1 MATTVGIGFLVVLG
15 ILVVGYNF
23 RTHMQFDAFCR
34 DVASE
39 KGELDAL
46 DDPRGGF
53 DGGYTGYR
61 HRIQADLSKG
71 VVDPGLSE
79 ALKRRAEL
87 LAHTLTMTRDV
98 TVVFIGIVV
107 VSGLIFHW

>member
-1 MATTVGIGFLVVLG
+1 MATAIGIGLLVTLG

-23 RTHMQFDAFCR
+23 RIHMQFDAFSR
-34 DVASE
+34 DVAAE
-39 KGELDAL
+39 RGEVEEL

-53 DGGYTGYR
+53 DEGYTGYR
-61 HRIQADLSKG
+61 HRIQADLFKG

-87 LAHTLTMTRDV
+87 LTHTLAMTRGASMA
-98 TVVFIGIVV
+98 FIGIVV
-107 VSGLIFHW
+107 ILGLVFHW